1 MPNTLEEDV
10 NLPRDTSQN
19 NNILWEEIPP
29 WPPAEDQL
37 MPRSMRIENTCN
49 FILGSVTI
57 EAIFINV

>member
-1 MPNTLEEDV
+1 M

-49 FILGSVTI
+49 FILVSVTI